1 MVAFAP
7 LVGWIFLIFNFKSS
21 TLPPLEGRCP
31 DGRRGEM
38 NRFNQYKVFDISK
51 SRPQVLL
58 LGNGLFRNK
67 DNPSWTELILKLAN
81 LENSSMEDKLFFS
94 QIKNDAPYSI
104 LAGSV
109 LPDDHME
116 RRKAYSCDINELDL
130 NDDNRMYIDKML
142 NIPFDAV
149 LTTNYTYEIE
159 NHILRAYKEMPIE
172 KKLAYACRTSNSKS
186 RKPFRTFNRFPN
198 GDSNVD
204 IWHIHGETRLKQSIV
219 MTHDEYI
226 RNTTNIV
233 KYVSGRRNEYQNH
246 YNELK
251 FMSWIDYLIMGDVYV
266 LGQGFDFSELDLWW
280 LIHRRLTEKAKVGT
294 INFYEPMD
302 SHGVMSSSACV
313 LQHAGAKCHSL
324 GVRLADGIAFA
335 NDNNKA
341 YSQFYV
347 KSLDHIKE
355 KVLEYK
361 NEKTIR
367 TFGNN

>member
-1 MVAFAP
+1 
-7 LVGWIFLIFNFKSS
+7 
-21 TLPPLEGRCP
+21 
-31 DGRRGEM
+31 M

-109 LPDDHME
+109 LPDDRME
-116 RRKAYSCDINELDL
+116 RWKAYSCDINELDL
-130 NDDNRMYIDKML
+130 NDDNRMYIDKIL

-172 KKLAYACRTSNSKS
+172 KKRAYACRTSNSKS
-186 RKPFRTFNRFPN
+186 RKAFRTFNRFPN

-204 IWHIHGETRLKQSIV
+204 IWHIHGDTRLKQSIV

-233 KYVSGRRNEYQNH
+233 KYVSDRRNEYQKH

-302 SHGVMSSSACV
+302 SHGVMSSSACA

-341 YSQFYV
+341 YSQFYE

-361 NEKTIR
+361 NETTIR